1 MRIAARCL
9 MVIAVILSTATLSST
24 GFARGMHGAVR
35 ARGGGGVSGNLC
47 GSGSALETSLAILD
61 ILIKPN
67 ESQKAAQQK
76 WKVAAGRID
85 TYAPARPLAFG
96 HDVITAIIEAFGH
109 RVVSLNIRPPGQ
121 VREGKQLAA
130 VFYIATIR
138 KCCCIG
144 IHYIHM

>member
-9 MVIAVILSTATLSST
+9 MVIAMILSTATLSST

-67 ESQKAAQQK
+67 ESQKAALDELK
-76 WKVAAGRID
+76 KVAKE
-85 TYAPARPLAFG
+85 YSNNMS
-96 HDVITAIIEAFGH
+96 
-109 RVVSLNIRPPGQ
+109 RVCAVDIPPS
-121 VREGKQLAA
+121 VPEKLAA
-130 VFYIATIR
+130 SETFLETALAGTRSLKPVAEKFYASLSDDQKAQVDSLVFWP
-138 KCCCIG
+138 G
-144 IHYIHM
+144 F